1 MTGFHITVDQMFSQ
15 SHTKRVFRADH
26 RLVSCYAWHYRND
39 PGFTLA
45 CEASLSKAERIR
57 ASALGAPGSRQAF
70 IQRRAFKGWLLRT
83 LGHGEWALHTPGA
96 GWHKRSL
103 PRGTQGQSVSVTS
116 TDALAIMA
124 LANCERLGVDAE
136 APATDTDVRALA
148 ATLFTPEEHDSVQQA
163 SDNDARVLFHRLWRL
178 KEAGL
183 KYAGLGLAQDLNRF
197 VFVGHGSG
205 TLRVQSSSRTD
216 QHVGMTTPAFFEC
229 RFMGLDLALALPATS
244 GGAGRWQVARAIP
257 QDPWRNGSTTN
268 GRTASAG
275 GRSPAPAG

>member
-1 MTGFHITVDQMFSQ
+1 MSGSPTTVDLAFSQ
-15 SHTKRVFRADH
+15 LHAKQVFRAD
-26 RLVSCYAWHYRND
+26 RQRVACYAWHYHND
-39 PGFTLA
+39 PDFTLA
-45 CEASLSKAERIR
+45 CEASLSKAERMR
-57 ASALGAPGSRQAF
+57 ANALGAPGFRQAF

-83 LGHGEWALHTPGA
+83 LGHGESVLHTSGA
-96 GWHKRSL
+96 GWHRRSL
-103 PRGTQGQSVSVTS
+103 QRDTQGQSVSVTS
-116 TDALAIMA
+116 TDALAIVA

-136 APATDTDVRALA
+136 PPATDTDVRALA

-197 VFVGHGSG
+197 VFAGHGSG
-205 TLRVQSSSRTD
+205 TLRVQSSSRPD

-229 RFMGLDLALALPATS
+229 RFMGLDLAVALPATS

-257 QDPWRNGSTTN
+257 QDPWQNDSATS

>member
-1 MTGFHITVDQMFSQ
+1 MSGLPITVDQTFSQ
-15 SHTKRVFRADH
+15 SHTKQVFWVDQRHVA
-26 RLVSCYAWHYRND
+26 CYAWSYRDD
-39 PGFTLA
+39 PDFTLA

-57 ASALGAPGSRQAF
+57 AGALGAPGSRQAF

-83 LGHGEWALHTPGA
+83 SGHGEPALHTPGA
-96 GWHKRSL
+96 GWHRRS
-103 PRGTQGQSVSVTS
+103 PQRDTEGQSVSVTS
-116 TDALAIMA
+116 TDALAIVA

-136 APATDTDVRALA
+136 LPATDTDVRALA

-163 SDNDARVLFHRLWRL
+163 SDNDARALFHRLWRL

-197 VFVGHGSG
+197 VFAGQGSG
-205 TLRVQSSSRTD
+205 TLQVQSSSRSD
-216 QHVGMTTPAFFEC
+216 QQSGLTPPAFFEC

-257 QDPWRNGSTTN
+257 QAPWRNGSATS
-268 GRTASAG
+268 GRTTSAE